1 MIQINQLLLAL
12 RMLTRIID
20 QLLIH
25 HFDTSNTALLKIFL
39 QNTTFKIERSWNIGK
54 IQFKL
59 VGKEVNF
66 IQIQVGKMA
75 IHIYKVDKIN
85 FKELLNANQN
95 CRSNFDHH
103 FKISKT
109 ALLIEG
115 ARQIGKTF
123 SIRQF
128 GKKFKTYIEINF
140 IEQPE
145 AISLFKDLSNTKDLL
160 ARLSLFTKQKLIK
173 RDTLIFFDEVQ
184 ICPEVIT
191 YIKFLVDEGSY
202 NYILSG
208 SLLGIEINDLRSVP
222 VGYLTIKRMFPL
234 TFREF
239 ALNLGLNSSILEN
252 LETSFKEKKPVDD
265 FIHKKMMEL
274 FRVYLVVG
282 GMPAAVNRYIETN
295 NLNEVIDIQNQI
307 VNLYKKD
314 ITQYD
319 KNNKLA
325 IAQIFELIAPQLN
338 SQNKRFIIKD
348 IKSGV
353 KFDRY
358 ENSFLWL
365 KDAGFAL
372 PVYNVETPKIPLKLS
387 KSRSLFKLFMSD
399 VGLLASEYSQG
410 IQLKIISGDDKLN
423 YGAIFENYIAQ
434 ELTACEHDLYYYN
447 NKKRGELDFLIEYD
461 GEVLPIEVKSG
472 KDYKVHRALSNIMD
486 CGEFNLNRALIFNN
500 SNLKVEGK
508 LTYAPIYMAMFL
520 KQEIKDE
527 YSIYKIDLSELNKRF

>member
-1 MIQINQLLLAL
+1 
-12 RMLTRIID
+12 MLTRTVDRILID
-20 QLLIH
+20 
-25 HFDTSNTALLKIFL
+25 
-39 QNTTFKIERSWNIGK
+39 
-54 IQFKL
+54 
-59 VGKEVNF
+59 
-66 IQIQVGKMA
+66 
-75 IHIYKVDKIN
+75 
-85 FKELLNANQN
+85 
-95 CRSNFDHH
+95 H

-353 KFDRY
+353 KFDRC

-365 KDAGFAL
+365 KDAGVAL

-527 YSIYKIDLSELNKRF
+527 DSIYKIDLSELNKRF

>member
-1 MIQINQLLLAL
+1 
-12 RMLTRIID
+12 MLTRTVDRILID
-20 QLLIH
+20 
-25 HFDTSNTALLKIFL
+25 
-39 QNTTFKIERSWNIGK
+39 
-54 IQFKL
+54 
-59 VGKEVNF
+59 
-66 IQIQVGKMA
+66 
-75 IHIYKVDKIN
+75 
-85 FKELLNANQN
+85 
-95 CRSNFDHH
+95 H

-140 IEQPE
+140 IEQPV

-239 ALNLGLNSSILEN
+239 ALNLELNSSILEN

-295 NLNEVIDIQNQI
+295 NLNEIIDIQNQI

-365 KDAGFAL
+365 KDAGFSL

-527 YSIYKIDLSELNKRF
+527 DSIYKIDLSELNKRF

>member
-1 MIQINQLLLAL
+1 
-12 RMLTRIID
+12 MLTRTVDRILID
-20 QLLIH
+20 
-25 HFDTSNTALLKIFL
+25 
-39 QNTTFKIERSWNIGK
+39 
-54 IQFKL
+54 
-59 VGKEVNF
+59 
-66 IQIQVGKMA
+66 
-75 IHIYKVDKIN
+75 
-85 FKELLNANQN
+85 
-95 CRSNFDHH
+95 H

-208 SLLGIEINDLRSVP
+208 SLLGIEINALRSVP

-295 NLNEVIDIQNQI
+295 NFNEVIDIQNQI

-461 GEVLPIEVKSG
+461 GEVLPIEVKSC

-520 KQEIKDE
+520 KQEINDE
-527 YSIYKIDLSELNKRF
+527 DSIYKIDLSELNKRVLNTVHDYE

>member
-1 MIQINQLLLAL
+1 
-12 RMLTRIID
+12 MLTRTVDRILID
-20 QLLIH
+20 
-25 HFDTSNTALLKIFL
+25 
-39 QNTTFKIERSWNIGK
+39 
-54 IQFKL
+54 
-59 VGKEVNF
+59 
-66 IQIQVGKMA
+66 
-75 IHIYKVDKIN
+75 
-85 FKELLNANQN
+85 
-95 CRSNFDHH
+95 H

-282 GMPAAVNRYIETN
+282 GIPAAVNRYIETN

-447 NKKRGELDFLIEYD
+447 NKKRGELGFLIEYD

-520 KQEIKDE
+520 KQEINDE
-527 YSIYKIDLSELNKRF
+527 DSIYKIDLSELNKRF

>member
-1 MIQINQLLLAL
+1 
-12 RMLTRIID
+12 MLTRTVDRILID
-20 QLLIH
+20 
-25 HFDTSNTALLKIFL
+25 
-39 QNTTFKIERSWNIGK
+39 
-54 IQFKL
+54 
-59 VGKEVNF
+59 
-66 IQIQVGKMA
+66 
-75 IHIYKVDKIN
+75 
-85 FKELLNANQN
+85 
-95 CRSNFDHH
+95 H

-358 ENSFLWL
+358 ENSFLLL

-472 KDYKVHRALSNIMD
+472 KDYKVHRALANIMD

-527 YSIYKIDLSELNKRF
+527 DSIYKIDLSELNKRF

>member
-1 MIQINQLLLAL
+1 
-12 RMLTRIID
+12 MLTRTVDRILID
-20 QLLIH
+20 
-25 HFDTSNTALLKIFL
+25 
-39 QNTTFKIERSWNIGK
+39 
-54 IQFKL
+54 
-59 VGKEVNF
+59 
-66 IQIQVGKMA
+66 
-75 IHIYKVDKIN
+75 
-85 FKELLNANQN
+85 
-95 CRSNFDHH
+95 H

-140 IEQPE
+140 IEQPV

-282 GMPAAVNRYIETN
+282 GMPVAVNRYIETN

-527 YSIYKIDLSELNKRF
+527 DSIYKIDLSELNKRF

>member
-1 MIQINQLLLAL
+1 
-12 RMLTRIID
+12 MLTRTVDRILID
-20 QLLIH
+20 
-25 HFDTSNTALLKIFL
+25 
-39 QNTTFKIERSWNIGK
+39 
-54 IQFKL
+54 
-59 VGKEVNF
+59 
-66 IQIQVGKMA
+66 
-75 IHIYKVDKIN
+75 
-85 FKELLNANQN
+85 
-95 CRSNFDHH
+95 H

-208 SLLGIEINDLRSVP
+208 SLLGIEINDLRSVS

-520 KQEIKDE
+520 KQEINDE
-527 YSIYKIDLSELNKRF
+527 DSIYKIDLSELNKRF

>member
-1 MIQINQLLLAL
+1 
-12 RMLTRIID
+12 MLTRTVDRILID
-20 QLLIH
+20 
-25 HFDTSNTALLKIFL
+25 
-39 QNTTFKIERSWNIGK
+39 
-54 IQFKL
+54 
-59 VGKEVNF
+59 
-66 IQIQVGKMA
+66 
-75 IHIYKVDKIN
+75 
-85 FKELLNANQN
+85 
-95 CRSNFDHH
+95 H

-145 AISLFKDLSNTKDLL
+145 AISLFKDLSNTKALL

-372 PVYNVETPKIPLKLS
+372 PVYNVETPKIPLELS

-423 YGAIFENYIAQ
+423 CGATFENYIAQ

-527 YSIYKIDLSELNKRF
+527 DSIYKIDLSELNKRF

>member
-1 MIQINQLLLAL
+1 
-12 RMLTRIID
+12 MLTRTVDRILID
-20 QLLIH
+20 
-25 HFDTSNTALLKIFL
+25 
-39 QNTTFKIERSWNIGK
+39 
-54 IQFKL
+54 
-59 VGKEVNF
+59 
-66 IQIQVGKMA
+66 
-75 IHIYKVDKIN
+75 
-85 FKELLNANQN
+85 
-95 CRSNFDHH
+95 H

-145 AISLFKDLSNTKDLL
+145 AISLFKDLSDTKDLL

-365 KDAGFAL
+365 KDAGVAL

-486 CGEFNLNRALIFNN
+486 CGEFNLNKALIFNN

-527 YSIYKIDLSELNKRF
+527 DSIYKIDLSELNKRF

>member
-1 MIQINQLLLAL
+1 
-12 RMLTRIID
+12 MLTRTVDRILID
-20 QLLIH
+20 
-25 HFDTSNTALLKIFL
+25 
-39 QNTTFKIERSWNIGK
+39 
-54 IQFKL
+54 
-59 VGKEVNF
+59 
-66 IQIQVGKMA
+66 
-75 IHIYKVDKIN
+75 
-85 FKELLNANQN
+85 
-95 CRSNFDHH
+95 H

-140 IEQPE
+140 IEQPV

-365 KDAGFAL
+365 KDAGLAL

-520 KQEIKDE
+520 KQEINDE
-527 YSIYKIDLSELNKRF
+527 DSIYKIDLSELNKRF

>member
-1 MIQINQLLLAL
+1 M
-12 RMLTRIID
+12 
-20 QLLIH
+20 
-25 HFDTSNTALLKIFL
+25 
-39 QNTTFKIERSWNIGK
+39 
-54 IQFKL
+54 
-59 VGKEVNF
+59 
-66 IQIQVGKMA
+66 
-75 IHIYKVDKIN
+75 
-85 FKELLNANQN
+85 
-95 CRSNFDHH
+95 
-103 FKISKT
+103 
-109 ALLIEG
+109 
-115 ARQIGKTF
+115 
-123 SIRQF
+123 
-128 GKKFKTYIEINF
+128 
-140 IEQPE
+140 
-145 AISLFKDLSNTKDLL
+145 FKDLSNTKDLL

-282 GMPAAVNRYIETN
+282 GMPATVNRYIETN

-338 SQNKRFIIKD
+338 SQNKRFVIKD

-520 KQEIKDE
+520 KQEINDE
-527 YSIYKIDLSELNKRF
+527 DSIYKIDLSELNKRF

>member
-1 MIQINQLLLAL
+1 M
-12 RMLTRIID
+12 
-20 QLLIH
+20 
-25 HFDTSNTALLKIFL
+25 
-39 QNTTFKIERSWNIGK
+39 
-54 IQFKL
+54 
-59 VGKEVNF
+59 
-66 IQIQVGKMA
+66 
-75 IHIYKVDKIN
+75 
-85 FKELLNANQN
+85 
-95 CRSNFDHH
+95 
-103 FKISKT
+103 
-109 ALLIEG
+109 
-115 ARQIGKTF
+115 
-123 SIRQF
+123 
-128 GKKFKTYIEINF
+128 
-140 IEQPE
+140 
-145 AISLFKDLSNTKDLL
+145 FKDLSNTKDLL

-173 RDTLIFFDEVQ
+173 RDTLIFFDEIQ

-527 YSIYKIDLSELNKRF
+527 DSIYKIDLSELNKRF

>member
-1 MIQINQLLLAL
+1 
-12 RMLTRIID
+12 MLTRTVDRILID
-20 QLLIH
+20 
-25 HFDTSNTALLKIFL
+25 
-39 QNTTFKIERSWNIGK
+39 
-54 IQFKL
+54 
-59 VGKEVNF
+59 
-66 IQIQVGKMA
+66 
-75 IHIYKVDKIN
+75 
-85 FKELLNANQN
+85 
-95 CRSNFDHH
+95 H

-145 AISLFKDLSNTKDLL
+145 AIYLFKDLSNTKDLL

-184 ICPEVIT
+184 ICPEIIT

-208 SLLGIEINDLRSVP
+208 SLLGIEINALRSVP

-527 YSIYKIDLSELNKRF
+527 DSIYKIDLSELNKRF

>member
-1 MIQINQLLLAL
+1 
-12 RMLTRIID
+12 MLTRTVDRILID
-20 QLLIH
+20 
-25 HFDTSNTALLKIFL
+25 
-39 QNTTFKIERSWNIGK
+39 
-54 IQFKL
+54 
-59 VGKEVNF
+59 
-66 IQIQVGKMA
+66 
-75 IHIYKVDKIN
+75 
-85 FKELLNANQN
+85 
-95 CRSNFDHH
+95 H

-160 ARLSLFTKQKLIK
+160 ARLSIFTKQKLIK

-372 PVYNVETPKIPLKLS
+372 PVYNVETPKIPLELS

-423 YGAIFENYIAQ
+423 CGAIFENYIAQ

-520 KQEIKDE
+520 KQEINDE
-527 YSIYKIDLSELNKRF
+527 DSIYKIDLSELNKRF

>member
-1 MIQINQLLLAL
+1 
-12 RMLTRIID
+12 MLTRTVDRILID
-20 QLLIH
+20 
-25 HFDTSNTALLKIFL
+25 
-39 QNTTFKIERSWNIGK
+39 
-54 IQFKL
+54 
-59 VGKEVNF
+59 
-66 IQIQVGKMA
+66 
-75 IHIYKVDKIN
+75 
-85 FKELLNANQN
+85 
-95 CRSNFDHH
+95 H

-365 KDAGFAL
+365 KDAGVAL

-508 LTYAPIYMAMFL
+508 LTYAPIYMAIFL

-527 YSIYKIDLSELNKRF
+527 DSIYKIDLSELNKRF

>member
-1 MIQINQLLLAL
+1 
-12 RMLTRIID
+12 MLTRTVDRILID
-20 QLLIH
+20 
-25 HFDTSNTALLKIFL
+25 
-39 QNTTFKIERSWNIGK
+39 
-54 IQFKL
+54 
-59 VGKEVNF
+59 
-66 IQIQVGKMA
+66 
-75 IHIYKVDKIN
+75 
-85 FKELLNANQN
+85 
-95 CRSNFDHH
+95 H

-358 ENSFLWL
+358 ENSFLLL

-520 KQEIKDE
+520 KQEINDE
-527 YSIYKIDLSELNKRF
+527 DSIYKIDLSELNKRF

>member
-1 MIQINQLLLAL
+1 
-12 RMLTRIID
+12 MLTRTVDRILID
-20 QLLIH
+20 
-25 HFDTSNTALLKIFL
+25 
-39 QNTTFKIERSWNIGK
+39 
-54 IQFKL
+54 
-59 VGKEVNF
+59 
-66 IQIQVGKMA
+66 
-75 IHIYKVDKIN
+75 
-85 FKELLNANQN
+85 
-95 CRSNFDHH
+95 H

-358 ENSFLWL
+358 EHSFLWL
-365 KDAGFAL
+365 KDAGVAL

-520 KQEIKDE
+520 KQEINDE
-527 YSIYKIDLSELNKRF
+527 DSIYKIDLSELNKRF

>member
-1 MIQINQLLLAL
+1 
-12 RMLTRIID
+12 MLTRTVDRILID
-20 QLLIH
+20 
-25 HFDTSNTALLKIFL
+25 
-39 QNTTFKIERSWNIGK
+39 
-54 IQFKL
+54 
-59 VGKEVNF
+59 
-66 IQIQVGKMA
+66 
-75 IHIYKVDKIN
+75 
-85 FKELLNANQN
+85 
-95 CRSNFDHH
+95 H

-208 SLLGIEINDLRSVP
+208 SLLGIEINALRSVP

-372 PVYNVETPKIPLKLS
+372 PVYNVETLKIPLKLS

-527 YSIYKIDLSELNKRF
+527 DSIYKIDLSELNKRVLNTVHDYE

>member
-1 MIQINQLLLAL
+1 
-12 RMLTRIID
+12 MLTRTVDRILID
-20 QLLIH
+20 
-25 HFDTSNTALLKIFL
+25 
-39 QNTTFKIERSWNIGK
+39 
-54 IQFKL
+54 
-59 VGKEVNF
+59 
-66 IQIQVGKMA
+66 
-75 IHIYKVDKIN
+75 
-85 FKELLNANQN
+85 
-95 CRSNFDHH
+95 H

-140 IEQPE
+140 IEQPV

-338 SQNKRFIIKD
+338 SQNKHFIIKD

-372 PVYNVETPKIPLKLS
+372 PVYNVETPKPPLKLS

>member
-1 MIQINQLLLAL
+1 
-12 RMLTRIID
+12 MLTRTVDRILID
-20 QLLIH
+20 
-25 HFDTSNTALLKIFL
+25 
-39 QNTTFKIERSWNIGK
+39 
-54 IQFKL
+54 
-59 VGKEVNF
+59 
-66 IQIQVGKMA
+66 
-75 IHIYKVDKIN
+75 
-85 FKELLNANQN
+85 
-95 CRSNFDHH
+95 H

-145 AISLFKDLSNTKDLL
+145 AISLFKDLSNTKALL

-372 PVYNVETPKIPLKLS
+372 PVYNVETPKIPLELS

-423 YGAIFENYIAQ
+423 CGAIFENYIAQ

-527 YSIYKIDLSELNKRF
+527 DSIYKIDLSELNKRF

>member
-1 MIQINQLLLAL
+1 M
-12 RMLTRIID
+12 
-20 QLLIH
+20 
-25 HFDTSNTALLKIFL
+25 
-39 QNTTFKIERSWNIGK
+39 
-54 IQFKL
+54 
-59 VGKEVNF
+59 
-66 IQIQVGKMA
+66 
-75 IHIYKVDKIN
+75 
-85 FKELLNANQN
+85 
-95 CRSNFDHH
+95 
-103 FKISKT
+103 
-109 ALLIEG
+109 
-115 ARQIGKTF
+115 
-123 SIRQF
+123 
-128 GKKFKTYIEINF
+128 
-140 IEQPE
+140 
-145 AISLFKDLSNTKDLL
+145 FKDLSNTKDLL

-208 SLLGIEINDLRSVP
+208 FLLGIEINDLRSVP

-527 YSIYKIDLSELNKRF
+527 DSIYKIDLSELNKRF

>member
-1 MIQINQLLLAL
+1 
-12 RMLTRIID
+12 MLTRTVDRILID
-20 QLLIH
+20 
-25 HFDTSNTALLKIFL
+25 
-39 QNTTFKIERSWNIGK
+39 
-54 IQFKL
+54 
-59 VGKEVNF
+59 
-66 IQIQVGKMA
+66 
-75 IHIYKVDKIN
+75 
-85 FKELLNANQN
+85 
-95 CRSNFDHH
+95 H

-191 YIKFLVDEGSY
+191 YIKFFVDEGSY

-410 IQLKIISGDDKLN
+410 IQLKIISWDDKLN

-472 KDYKVHRALSNIMD
+472 KDYKVHRSLSNIMD

-520 KQEIKDE
+520 KQEINDE
-527 YSIYKIDLSELNKRF
+527 DSIYKIDLSELNKRF

>member
-1 MIQINQLLLAL
+1 M
-12 RMLTRIID
+12 
-20 QLLIH
+20 
-25 HFDTSNTALLKIFL
+25 
-39 QNTTFKIERSWNIGK
+39 
-54 IQFKL
+54 
-59 VGKEVNF
+59 
-66 IQIQVGKMA
+66 
-75 IHIYKVDKIN
+75 
-85 FKELLNANQN
+85 
-95 CRSNFDHH
+95 
-103 FKISKT
+103 
-109 ALLIEG
+109 
-115 ARQIGKTF
+115 
-123 SIRQF
+123 
-128 GKKFKTYIEINF
+128 
-140 IEQPE
+140 
-145 AISLFKDLSNTKDLL
+145 FKDLSNTKDLL

-423 YGAIFENYIAQ
+423 CGAIFENYIAQ

-447 NKKRGELDFLIEYD
+447 NKKRGELNFLIEYD

-520 KQEIKDE
+520 KQEINDE
-527 YSIYKIDLSELNKRF
+527 DSIYKIDLSELNKRF

>member
-1 MIQINQLLLAL
+1 
-12 RMLTRIID
+12 MLTRTVDRILID
-20 QLLIH
+20 
-25 HFDTSNTALLKIFL
+25 
-39 QNTTFKIERSWNIGK
+39 
-54 IQFKL
+54 
-59 VGKEVNF
+59 
-66 IQIQVGKMA
+66 
-75 IHIYKVDKIN
+75 
-85 FKELLNANQN
+85 
-95 CRSNFDHH
+95 H

-472 KDYKVHRALSNIMD
+472 KDYKVHRSLSNIMD

-520 KQEIKDE
+520 KQEINDE
-527 YSIYKIDLSELNKRF
+527 DSIYKIDLSELNKRF

>member
-1 MIQINQLLLAL
+1 
-12 RMLTRIID
+12 MLTRTVDRILID
-20 QLLIH
+20 
-25 HFDTSNTALLKIFL
+25 
-39 QNTTFKIERSWNIGK
+39 
-54 IQFKL
+54 
-59 VGKEVNF
+59 
-66 IQIQVGKMA
+66 
-75 IHIYKVDKIN
+75 
-85 FKELLNANQN
+85 
-95 CRSNFDHH
+95 H

-222 VGYLTIKRMFPL
+222 VGYLNIKRMFPL

-520 KQEIKDE
+520 KQEINDE
-527 YSIYKIDLSELNKRF
+527 DSIYKIDLSELNKRF

>member
-1 MIQINQLLLAL
+1 
-12 RMLTRIID
+12 MLTRTVDRILID
-20 QLLIH
+20 
-25 HFDTSNTALLKIFL
+25 
-39 QNTTFKIERSWNIGK
+39 
-54 IQFKL
+54 
-59 VGKEVNF
+59 
-66 IQIQVGKMA
+66 
-75 IHIYKVDKIN
+75 
-85 FKELLNANQN
+85 
-95 CRSNFDHH
+95 H

-274 FRVYLVVG
+274 FRVYLVAG

-520 KQEIKDE
+520 KQEINDE
-527 YSIYKIDLSELNKRF
+527 DSIYKIDLSELNKRF

>member
-1 MIQINQLLLAL
+1 
-12 RMLTRIID
+12 MLTRTVDRILID
-20 QLLIH
+20 
-25 HFDTSNTALLKIFL
+25 
-39 QNTTFKIERSWNIGK
+39 
-54 IQFKL
+54 
-59 VGKEVNF
+59 
-66 IQIQVGKMA
+66 
-75 IHIYKVDKIN
+75 
-85 FKELLNANQN
+85 
-95 CRSNFDHH
+95 H

-461 GEVLPIEVKSG
+461 GEVLPIEVKYG

-520 KQEIKDE
+520 KQEINDE
-527 YSIYKIDLSELNKRF
+527 DSIYKIDLSELNKRF

>member
-1 MIQINQLLLAL
+1 
-12 RMLTRIID
+12 MLTRTVDRILID
-20 QLLIH
+20 
-25 HFDTSNTALLKIFL
+25 
-39 QNTTFKIERSWNIGK
+39 
-54 IQFKL
+54 
-59 VGKEVNF
+59 
-66 IQIQVGKMA
+66 
-75 IHIYKVDKIN
+75 
-85 FKELLNANQN
+85 
-95 CRSNFDHH
+95 H

-115 ARQIGKTF
+115 ARQI
-123 SIRQF
+123 

-527 YSIYKIDLSELNKRF
+527 DSIYKIDLSELNKRF

>member
-1 MIQINQLLLAL
+1 
-12 RMLTRIID
+12 MLTRTVDRILID
-20 QLLIH
+20 
-25 HFDTSNTALLKIFL
+25 
-39 QNTTFKIERSWNIGK
+39 
-54 IQFKL
+54 
-59 VGKEVNF
+59 
-66 IQIQVGKMA
+66 
-75 IHIYKVDKIN
+75 
-85 FKELLNANQN
+85 
-95 CRSNFDHH
+95 H

-208 SLLGIEINDLRSVP
+208 SLLGIEINALRSVP

-365 KDAGFAL
+365 KDAGVAL

-520 KQEIKDE
+520 KQEINDE
-527 YSIYKIDLSELNKRF
+527 DSIYKIDLSELNKRF

>member
-1 MIQINQLLLAL
+1 
-12 RMLTRIID
+12 MLTRTVDRILID
-20 QLLIH
+20 
-25 HFDTSNTALLKIFL
+25 
-39 QNTTFKIERSWNIGK
+39 
-54 IQFKL
+54 
-59 VGKEVNF
+59 
-66 IQIQVGKMA
+66 
-75 IHIYKVDKIN
+75 
-85 FKELLNANQN
+85 
-95 CRSNFDHH
+95 H

-109 ALLIEG
+109 TLLIEG

-145 AISLFKDLSNTKDLL
+145 AISLFKELSNTKDLL

-265 FIHKKMMEL
+265 FIHKTMMEL

-520 KQEIKDE
+520 KQEISDE
-527 YSIYKIDLSELNKRF
+527 DSIYKIDLSELNKRF

>member
-1 MIQINQLLLAL
+1 
-12 RMLTRIID
+12 MLTRTVDRILID
-20 QLLIH
+20 
-25 HFDTSNTALLKIFL
+25 
-39 QNTTFKIERSWNIGK
+39 
-54 IQFKL
+54 
-59 VGKEVNF
+59 
-66 IQIQVGKMA
+66 
-75 IHIYKVDKIN
+75 
-85 FKELLNANQN
+85 
-95 CRSNFDHH
+95 H
-103 FKISKT
+103 FKIYKT

-461 GEVLPIEVKSG
+461 GEVLSIEVKSG

-520 KQEIKDE
+520 KQEINDE
-527 YSIYKIDLSELNKRF
+527 DSIYKIDLSELNKRF

>member
-1 MIQINQLLLAL
+1 
-12 RMLTRIID
+12 MLTRTVDRILID
-20 QLLIH
+20 
-25 HFDTSNTALLKIFL
+25 
-39 QNTTFKIERSWNIGK
+39 
-54 IQFKL
+54 
-59 VGKEVNF
+59 
-66 IQIQVGKMA
+66 
-75 IHIYKVDKIN
+75 
-85 FKELLNANQN
+85 
-95 CRSNFDHH
+95 H

-145 AISLFKDLSNTKDLL
+145 AISLFKDLSDTKDLL

-282 GMPAAVNRYIETN
+282 GIPAAVNRYIETN

-520 KQEIKDE
+520 KQEINDE
-527 YSIYKIDLSELNKRF
+527 DSIYKIDLSELNKRF

>member
-1 MIQINQLLLAL
+1 
-12 RMLTRIID
+12 MLTRNVDRILID
-20 QLLIH
+20 
-25 HFDTSNTALLKIFL
+25 
-39 QNTTFKIERSWNIGK
+39 
-54 IQFKL
+54 
-59 VGKEVNF
+59 
-66 IQIQVGKMA
+66 
-75 IHIYKVDKIN
+75 
-85 FKELLNANQN
+85 
-95 CRSNFDHH
+95 H

-358 ENSFLWL
+358 ENSFLCL

-387 KSRSLFKLFMSD
+387 KSRTLFKLFMSD

-527 YSIYKIDLSELNKRF
+527 DSIYKLDLSELNKRF

>member
-1 MIQINQLLLAL
+1 
-12 RMLTRIID
+12 MLTRTVDRILID
-20 QLLIH
+20 
-25 HFDTSNTALLKIFL
+25 
-39 QNTTFKIERSWNIGK
+39 
-54 IQFKL
+54 
-59 VGKEVNF
+59 
-66 IQIQVGKMA
+66 
-75 IHIYKVDKIN
+75 
-85 FKELLNANQN
+85 
-95 CRSNFDHH
+95 H

-365 KDAGFAL
+365 KDAGVAL

-527 YSIYKIDLSELNKRF
+527 DTIYKIDLSELNKRF

>member
-1 MIQINQLLLAL
+1 
-12 RMLTRIID
+12 MLTRTVDRILID
-20 QLLIH
+20 
-25 HFDTSNTALLKIFL
+25 
-39 QNTTFKIERSWNIGK
+39 
-54 IQFKL
+54 
-59 VGKEVNF
+59 
-66 IQIQVGKMA
+66 
-75 IHIYKVDKIN
+75 
-85 FKELLNANQN
+85 
-95 CRSNFDHH
+95 H

-160 ARLSLFTKQKLIK
+160 ARLSLFSKQKLIK

-527 YSIYKIDLSELNKRF
+527 DSIYKIDLSELNKRF

>member
-1 MIQINQLLLAL
+1 
-12 RMLTRIID
+12 MLTRTVDRILID
-20 QLLIH
+20 
-25 HFDTSNTALLKIFL
+25 
-39 QNTTFKIERSWNIGK
+39 
-54 IQFKL
+54 
-59 VGKEVNF
+59 
-66 IQIQVGKMA
+66 
-75 IHIYKVDKIN
+75 
-85 FKELLNANQN
+85 
-95 CRSNFDHH
+95 H

-358 ENSFLWL
+358 ENIFLWL

-527 YSIYKIDLSELNKRF
+527 DSIYKIDLSELNKRF

>member
-1 MIQINQLLLAL
+1 
-12 RMLTRIID
+12 MLTRTVDRILID
-20 QLLIH
+20 
-25 HFDTSNTALLKIFL
+25 
-39 QNTTFKIERSWNIGK
+39 
-54 IQFKL
+54 
-59 VGKEVNF
+59 
-66 IQIQVGKMA
+66 
-75 IHIYKVDKIN
+75 
-85 FKELLNANQN
+85 
-95 CRSNFDHH
+95 H

-123 SIRQF
+123 SIWQF

-239 ALNLGLNSSILEN
+239 ALNLELNSSILEN

-372 PVYNVETPKIPLKLS
+372 PVYNVETPKILLKLS

-527 YSIYKIDLSELNKRF
+527 DSIYKIDLSELNKRF

>member
-1 MIQINQLLLAL
+1 
-12 RMLTRIID
+12 MLTRTVDRILID
-20 QLLIH
+20 
-25 HFDTSNTALLKIFL
+25 
-39 QNTTFKIERSWNIGK
+39 
-54 IQFKL
+54 
-59 VGKEVNF
+59 
-66 IQIQVGKMA
+66 
-75 IHIYKVDKIN
+75 
-85 FKELLNANQN
+85 
-95 CRSNFDHH
+95 H

-145 AISLFKDLSNTKDLL
+145 AFSLFKDLSNTKDLL

-387 KSRSLFKLFMSD
+387 KSRSLFKLFISD

-500 SNLKVEGK
+500 SNLKVKE
-508 LTYAPIYMAMFL
+508 
-520 KQEIKDE
+520 
-527 YSIYKIDLSELNKRF
+527 N

>member
-1 MIQINQLLLAL
+1 
-12 RMLTRIID
+12 MLTRTVDRILID
-20 QLLIH
+20 
-25 HFDTSNTALLKIFL
+25 
-39 QNTTFKIERSWNIGK
+39 
-54 IQFKL
+54 
-59 VGKEVNF
+59 
-66 IQIQVGKMA
+66 
-75 IHIYKVDKIN
+75 
-85 FKELLNANQN
+85 
-95 CRSNFDHH
+95 H

-145 AISLFKDLSNTKDLL
+145 AISLFKDLSNTKALL

-295 NLNEVIDIQNQI
+295 NLNEVIDTQNQI

-447 NKKRGELDFLIEYD
+447 NKKKGELDFLIEYD

-520 KQEIKDE
+520 KQEINDE
-527 YSIYKIDLSELNKRF
+527 DSIYKIDLSELNKRF

>member
-1 MIQINQLLLAL
+1 
-12 RMLTRIID
+12 MLTRTVDRILID
-20 QLLIH
+20 
-25 HFDTSNTALLKIFL
+25 
-39 QNTTFKIERSWNIGK
+39 
-54 IQFKL
+54 
-59 VGKEVNF
+59 
-66 IQIQVGKMA
+66 
-75 IHIYKVDKIN
+75 
-85 FKELLNANQN
+85 
-95 CRSNFDHH
+95 H

-140 IEQPE
+140 IEQPV

-234 TFREF
+234 IFREF

-338 SQNKRFIIKD
+338 SQNKHFIIKD

-372 PVYNVETPKIPLKLS
+372 PVYNVETPKPPLKLS